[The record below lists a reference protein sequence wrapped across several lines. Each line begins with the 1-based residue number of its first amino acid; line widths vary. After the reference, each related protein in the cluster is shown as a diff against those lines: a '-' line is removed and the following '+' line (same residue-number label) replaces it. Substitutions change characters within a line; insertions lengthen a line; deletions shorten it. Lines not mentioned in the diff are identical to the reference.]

1 MPYTQPMTTL
11 RNSTAIILGLGVVLG
26 LGLLGWQLGGAA
38 IAFKQLDRTVTVKGL
53 AEREVPADVVIWPI
67 QFIVADNDLQSLY
80 RSIDAGTKSI
90 TAFLEQHGIAA
101 SDVTLSAPAIT
112 DKVAQ
117 QWGNDSAEYRYSA
130 TQTVT
135 VYSGEIDR
143 VRSIMSGLSELGK
156 QGIVLQTG
164 NYEAQTEYL
173 FTGLNDI
180 KPEMI
185 EEATRSA
192 REAATK
198 FADDSESRLGKIRT
212 ASQGQFSISP
222 RDKNNPHIMKVRV
235 VSTVEY
241 YLSD

>member
-1 MPYTQPMTTL
+1 MRT
-11 RNSTAIILGLGVVLG
+11 STAVILGLGIFLG
-26 LGLLGWQLGGAA
+26 LAALGFQLASAA
-38 IAFKQLDRTVTVKGL
+38 IEFKQYERTVTVKGL
-53 AEREVPADVVIWPI
+53 AEREVLADIVIWPI

-90 TAFLEQHGIAA
+90 TAFLEEKGIAA
-101 SDVTLSAPAIT
+101 ADVSLSAPAIT

-135 VYSGEIDR
+135 VYSRDIEK
-143 VRSIMSGLSELGK
+143 VRSVMSELSALGK
-156 QGIVLQTG
+156 QGIVLQSG
-164 NYEAQTEYL
+164 NYESQTEYL
-173 FTGLNDI
+173 YTGLNDI

-185 EEATRSA
+185 EEATRNA
-192 REAATK
+192 REAATE
-198 FADDSESRLGKIRT
+198 FAQDSESELGKIRQ

-222 RDKNNPHIMKVRV
+222 RDKNNPHIMNVRV

>member
-1 MPYTQPMTTL
+1 MRT
-11 RNSTAIILGLGVVLG
+11 STALILGLAVFLGLGVLG
-26 LGLLGWQLGGAA
+26 YQLGNAA

-53 AEREVPADVVIWPI
+53 AEREVPADIVIWPI
-67 QFIVADNDLQSLY
+67 QFIVADNDLQSLH
-80 RSIDAGTKSI
+80 RTIDAGTQSI
-90 TAFLEQHGIAA
+90 TAFLEENGIAP
-101 SDVTLSAPAIT
+101 SEVTVSAPAIT
-112 DKVAQ
+112 DKIAQ
-117 QWGNDSAEYRYSA
+117 QWGNDSAEFRYSA

-135 VYSGEIDR
+135 VYSGEIDK
-143 VRSIMSGLSELGK
+143 VRSIMSGLSDLGK

-173 FTGLNDI
+173 YTGLNDI

-198 FADDSESRLGKIRT
+198 FAEDSESELGKIRT
-212 ASQGQFSISP
+212 ASQGQFSINP

>member
-1 MPYTQPMTTL
+1 MRT
-11 RNSTAIILGLGVVLG
+11 STAVILGLGIFLG
-26 LGLLGWQLGGAA
+26 LAALGFQLASAA
-38 IAFKQLDRTVTVKGL
+38 IEFKQYERTVTVKGL
-53 AEREVPADVVIWPI
+53 AEREVLADIVIWPI

-90 TAFLEQHGIAA
+90 TAFLEEKGIAA
-101 SDVTLSAPAIT
+101 AGVSLSAPAIT

-135 VYSGEIDR
+135 VYSRDIDK
-143 VRSIMSGLSELGK
+143 VRSVMSELSALGK
-156 QGIVLQTG
+156 QGIVLQSG
-164 NYEAQTEYL
+164 NYESQTEYL
-173 FTGLNDI
+173 YTGLNDI

-185 EEATRSA
+185 EEATRNA
-192 REAATK
+192 REAATE
-198 FADDSESRLGKIRT
+198 FAQDSESELGKIRQ